1 MFRNAHVCPRIP
13 LLALTLTTDGF
24 AVLAKLPATLML
36 DFSSYEF
43 FVLTVS
49 IYNIQRQGD

>member
-13 LLALTLTTDGF
+13 LLALTLTSDGF

-36 DFSSYEF
+36 DFNSYEF